1 MFLLI
6 CQAEMASPGIC
17 KYWATYILAYG
28 SHQANLYCTDV
39 DILSLRVKP
48 IPDISVAPRTNMCKY
63 LIRVIHIW
71 FCKCICERNVK
82 CVWRIWRAWMGIL
95 FRASM
100 SLDGY
105 PMQQIVSTTPDALE
119 LMEKLRFV

>member
-1 MFLLI
+1 
-6 CQAEMASPGIC
+6 MASPGIC

-82 CVWRIWRAWMGIL
+82 CVWRIWQAWMGIL